1 LVVPIV
7 EPIDLGID
15 ALVPDG
21 IFGIP
26 LALIFVVVLGAVFTG
41 RSAPMGIIFIAV
53 GIGVMLYLGIL
64 DFNFDPSNQ
73 SDIVVITLIIVAVIV
88 GLLLGKRWD

>member
-1 LVVPIV
+1 MVVPIV
-7 EPIDLGID
+7 EEIDLGID
-15 ALVPDG
+15 TLVPDG

-26 LALIFVVVLGAVFTG
+26 IALIFVVVLGAVFTG

-64 DFNFDPSNQ
+64 DFNFDPSNN
-73 SDIVVITLIIVAVIV
+73 SDIAVVILIVMAVTV
-88 GLLLGKRWD
+88 GLLAGKRWD